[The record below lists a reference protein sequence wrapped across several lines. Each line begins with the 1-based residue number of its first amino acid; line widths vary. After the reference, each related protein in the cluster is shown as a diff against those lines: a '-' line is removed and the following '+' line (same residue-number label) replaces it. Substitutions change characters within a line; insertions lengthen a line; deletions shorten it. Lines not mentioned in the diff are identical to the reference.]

1 VFAPQEESVG
11 NARQQISPVAEHVT
25 GVRRPAPQAEH
36 LRSGAPRAYGGNQA
50 ALRRFAFNSQL
61 IQCKLEVG
69 ATNDPLEAEA
79 DQVADRVMRM
89 TEPPA
94 PTVQTGPGMVRRMCA
109 GCQKE
114 LDNEGQLQR
123 KADPTVIRRLCTE
136 CQKDEEKKRPDVQ
149 RRAAGVSDGG
159 GPAPDLVRK
168 VLASS
173 GEPLSGSSRAFFGPR
188 FGLDLTDVRVHVDP
202 QAGDSAEQIGARAY
216 TAGSHIV
223 FGHGYSP
230 ANNPSLLAHELAHVA
245 QQTPHRQD
253 APLRRQS
260 GESTGGTGG
269 GSARR
274 PVYVCT
280 KPILGSALHGQGHAF
295 FRVGGPGPGNP
306 TYELEH
312 ARSCFCGWQGWPRR
326 DVPEDRDANVPC
338 NLTPINETVLASQW
352 NAYPVGKYCARGPN
366 SNTYVRVVGAACG
379 STVRPPGSV
388 LGYDDAPPPAG
399 GAGAPHPYLQ
409 AITGCMDVDCDD
421 TECGIIPG
429 INSGVVPG
437 QDPEAPPVQR
447 SPETQSPTII
457 RRLSAG
463 DPTQEKPRPAPRV
476 GATGN
481 LAALGVSHTRP
492 QIQRACRTGAE
503 CAAPIPGDTGRNSE
517 EAAKQEEAK
526 KLASG
531 GAASRG
537 EPLCKAARHKER
549 AVNIKKLAEQNGA
562 SLPSNFAGIFVNG
575 CLEDISDGELV
586 RCSQMSG
593 GAPVGAGPD
602 QFCIGVS
609 SAREDEAAA
618 LLKRNPRS
626 DKENNRATD
635 ITSIVTH
642 EVQHAKF
649 EEKAGTIVLPGA
661 DCNLKTVIF
670 HSSLPSPT
678 GTDSTVSD
686 YLSEIS
692 AEIAEFA
699 PYFKANKDR
708 PGTGAEKHM
717 EDEETHVVESKGES
731 IRGNIMAMQ
740 CKCECATVDKWVES
754 VFKDTTGAWAPAQRE
769 EFKRAMTSRM
779 PAVWPKSLQTS

>member
-1 VFAPQEESVG
+1 MG
-11 NARQQISPVAEHVT
+11 NARQMVSPVTEHVT

-36 LRSGAPRAYGGNQA
+36 LCSAAPRTYGGNQA
-50 ALRRFAFNSQL
+50 ALRQFAINSQR

-94 PTVQTGPGMVRRMCA
+94 PTAQTSSGMVQRTCA
-109 GCQKE
+109 ECSKE
-114 LDNEGQLQR
+114 LDKENQVLR
-123 KADPTVIRRLCTE
+123 KADATVIRRLCTE
-136 CQKDEEKKRPDVQ
+136 CKKDEEEKQPNVQ
-149 RRAAGVSDGG
+149 RKAAAVSEAG
-159 GPAPDLVRK
+159 GPAPGLVEK

-173 GEPLSGSSRAFFGPR
+173 GERLSASSRAFFEPR
-188 FGLDLTDVRVHVDP
+188 FGLDLSDVRVHVDP
-202 QAGDSAEQIGARAY
+202 QAGDSADQIGARAY

-223 FGHGYSP
+223 FGHRFSP
-230 ANNPSLLAHELAHVA
+230 VANPNLLAHELAHVA
-245 QQTPHRQD
+245 QQTPHLQN

-269 GSARR
+269 GPPRR

-312 ARSCFCGWQGWPRR
+312 ARSCFCGWQGWPRH

-338 NLTPINETVLASQW
+338 NLTSIDETVLATQW

-379 STVRPPGSV
+379 SLVRPPGSV
-388 LGYDDAPPPAG
+388 LGYDNGPPSAG

-447 SPETQSPTII
+447 SPQTQSTVVI
-457 RRLSAG
+457 RRRSAS
-463 DPTQEKPRPAPRV
+463 DSAQEKPRPSPWV

-481 LAALGVSHTRP
+481 FASLGVSQAQPH
-492 QIQRACRTGAE
+492 IQRACRTDAE

-531 GAASRG
+531 GAAAGGASI
-537 EPLCKAARHKER
+537 CKAARHKER
-549 AVNIKKLAEQNGA
+549 AVNLRRLAEQNGA

-586 RCSQMSG
+586 RCGDMSG
-593 GAPVGAGPD
+593 GAPMGAGPQ

-609 SAREDEAAA
+609 AAREDEAAA
-618 LLKRNPRS
+618 LLKKNPRS
-626 DKENNRATD
+626 DEENNRATD
-635 ITSIVTH
+635 ITSIVSH

-649 EEKAGTIVLPGA
+649 EEKAGAIVLPGA

-670 HSSLPSPT
+670 HSSLPAPG
-678 GTDSTVSD
+678 GTDSTVLD

-708 PGTGAEKHM
+708 PGTGAQEHM
-717 EDEETHVVESKGES
+717 EKEETHVVESKGES
-731 IRGNIMAMQ
+731 IRGDITAMQ

-754 VFKDTTGAWAPAQRE
+754 TFKDTTGAWSPDQKN
-769 EFKRAMTSRM
+769 EFQRAMTQRM
-779 PAVWPKSLQTS
+779 PAVWPKSLQKT